1 MAPVALTLAPV
12 VAPSLSSVSPGSA
25 RGEAPDTVASL
36 QAALAE
42 QGRVLAEI
50 QVMLARLV
58 AAVNG
63 GSEARV
69 GAVARLDPIGA
80 GYTLSQRDLAE
91 RLGLP
96 PSYISS
102 LVRAFGLDEDP
113 RLAVTVRSGS
123 RRLVNY
129 HPDVIERFRE
139 LLAAPPAGLDERAQ
153 HTVKQARSR
162 LAEGTPAAA

>member
-1 MAPVALTLAPV
+1 MAPATLSLAPV
-12 VAPSLSSVSPGSA
+12 LSPPSAPAALGAA
-25 RGEAPDTVASL
+25 RAEAPDTVASL
-36 QAALAE
+36 QAALCE

-50 QVMLARLV
+50 QATLARLV
-58 AAVNG
+58 VAVNG
-63 GSEARV
+63 GSEVRV

-91 RLGLP
+91 RLALP

-129 HPDVIERFRE
+129 HPDAVERFRE
-139 LLAAPPAGLDERAQ
+139 LLFTPPAGLDERAQ
-153 HTVKQARSR
+153 HTVKQARSK
-162 LAEGTPAAA
+162 LPDTTHAAA

>member
-1 MAPVALTLAPV
+1 
-12 VAPSLSSVSPGSA
+12 
-25 RGEAPDTVASL
+25 VASL

-50 QVMLARLV
+50 QATLARLV
-58 AAVNG
+58 VAVNG
-63 GSEARV
+63 GSEVRV

-96 PSYISS
+96 PSYISA

-113 RLAVTVRSGS
+113 RLSVTVRSGT

-129 HPDVIERFRE
+129 HPDVVERFRE
-139 LLAAPPAGLDERAQ
+139 LLASPPAGLDDRAQ

-162 LAEGTPAAA
+162 LVEAHPVAA